1 MAQMEESKKDAE
13 NSDQKSEY
21 METQKTKKN

>member
-1 MAQMEESKKDAE
+1 MAQMEESKKETE